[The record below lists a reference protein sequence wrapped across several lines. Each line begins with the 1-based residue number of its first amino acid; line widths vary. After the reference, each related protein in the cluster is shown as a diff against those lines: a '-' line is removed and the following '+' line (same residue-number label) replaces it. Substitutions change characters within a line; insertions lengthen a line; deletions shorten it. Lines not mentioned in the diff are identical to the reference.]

1 MIRSEETRCGGRHLK
16 IQDLTNPFWKE
27 TLTGNPTSKVITEN
41 KPDEQFY
48 VRVFMYVQATFCY
61 KFWQFTQRL
70 TCKCVYLCVYML
82 SQLKDYVRSWITV
95 GSVLCLCTPVSQSVP
110 EM

>member
-48 VRVFMYVQATFCY
+48 VRVFMYVQAPFCY
-61 KFWQFTQRL
+61 KF
-70 TCKCVYLCVYML
+70 V
-82 SQLKDYVRSWITV
+82 TV
-95 GSVLCLCTPVSQSVP
+95 HPDANV
-110 EM
+110 